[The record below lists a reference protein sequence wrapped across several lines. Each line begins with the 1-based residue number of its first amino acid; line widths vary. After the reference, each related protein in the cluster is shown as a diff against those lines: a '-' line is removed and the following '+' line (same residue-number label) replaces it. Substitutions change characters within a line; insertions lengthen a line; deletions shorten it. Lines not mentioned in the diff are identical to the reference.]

1 MAQQIEL
8 NAEPRT
14 DVGKGA
20 SRRLRRS
27 AGRVPGVIYGGD
39 EPAQPLT
46 LAALELARAMQQ
58 ERFLS
63 QIISVSAGGKTQQ
76 AVVRDVHRHPSTEKV
91 LHIDFLRVH
100 ADREIE
106 VRIPIHF
113 LNEEKCVGVRLE
125 GGLLSHN
132 LIEVEVT
139 CLPANLPQYIDVDV
153 AELHLGDALHLS
165 DLKLPEGVRIASLAQ
180 GEDYDLQV
188 ASVYT
193 PRAEVVEA
201 PVAAVPVEG
210 EAVAAAEGEPA
221 AEADKDKDKDKDRDK
236 DKEKK

>member
-1 MAQQIEL
+1 MAQIEL

-27 AGRVPGVIYGGD
+27 AAQIPGVIYGGD
-39 EPAQPLT
+39 EPALPVKLG
-46 LAALELARAMQQ
+46 ALELGRAMQQ
-58 ERFLS
+58 ERFMS
-63 QIISVSAGGKTQQ
+63 QIISVSTNGKPQQ
-76 AVVRDVHRHPSTEKV
+76 AVVRDVQRHPGTEKV
-91 LHIDFLRVH
+91 LHIDFLRVS

-139 CLPANLPQYIDVDV
+139 CLPANLPQYIEVDV
-153 AELHLGDALHLS
+153 AEMHLGDALHLS
-165 DLKLPEGVRIASLAQ
+165 DLKLPTGVRIESLAQ

-188 ASVYT
+188 VSVYT
-193 PRAEVVEA
+193 PRAEVIEE

-210 EAVAAAEGEPA
+210 EAAAPAEGEPA
-221 AEADKDKDKDKDRDK
+221 ADADKEEKDKDKK
-236 DKEKK
+236 